1 MALFL
6 SKAFQLYKF
15 FNLFRKSADLEQK
28 AHKTSDSNLHIIL
41 GGRPTASGVSI
52 TGENA
57 LSIPAVLQAIRLIAE
72 NIGSLPCKLYH
83 DLEQGKQN
91 AKEHTAHRIVHNRAN
106 GWTSAGQLRTDLTRD
121 ALIYGSGFAK
131 VVRSSDDRPLE
142 LVRLKPGTVTVFEDS
157 LADLPPFYR
166 VTEAGGTVE
175 YLHTEILDI
184 RPFANKSLVSLG
196 REAIGLSSV
205 LEDHAVKL
213 FAGGGK
219 PPAVLSNAN
228 TIPSEQGVGEK
239 VVKRLKDNYRKA
251 QSDGFTVPLVLDDGW
266 TYAQMALASTDA
278 QFLENRV
285 FQIDDIARIFGIP
298 PHMLFELSRATWSNA
313 EQMSATFM
321 QLCLRP
327 WLDRWQDAYA
337 TVLLTEDEQDEYS
350 FEFVIDDLQRADTKT
365 RAEVFSTLV
374 SSRVMTPNE
383 VRAAM
388 NMPPMEGGDELVN
401 PFTTSTAAPALPAP
415 ATDIS
420 KDISNEQ

>member
-1 MALFL
+1 MG
-6 SKAFQLYKF
+6 
-15 FNLFRKSADLEQK
+15 NDRKSISETK
-28 AHKTSDSNLHIIL
+28 ALKTSDHDLSTLF
-41 GGRPTASGVSI
+41 GGTVTHSGVPVS
-52 TGENA
+52 GERA
-57 LSIPAVLQAIRLIAE
+57 LSIPAVLQAVRLISE

-83 DLEQGKQN
+83 DLDQGKAQAN
-91 AKEHTAHRIVHNRAN
+91 EHSAHRIVHSRAN
-106 GWTSAGQLRTDLTRD
+106 GWTSAGQLRADLTCD

-131 VVRSSDDRPLE
+131 IIRASDDRPLE
-142 LVRLKPGTVTVFEDS
+142 LVRLKPGSVSVYEDS
-157 LADLPPFYR
+157 LADLPPVYR
-166 VTEAGGTVE
+166 VTEANGVND
-175 YLHTEILDI
+175 YAHTEILHI
-184 RPFANKSLVSLG
+184 KPFGNKAPTAYG
-196 REAIGLSSV
+196 REAIGLAGV
-205 LEDHAVKL
+205 LEEHGAKL
-213 FAGGGK
+213 FKGGAR
-219 PPAVLSNAN
+219 PPAVISREKS
-228 TIPSEQGVGEK
+228 IPSDQAQGEAVIK
-239 VVKRLKDNYRKA
+239 SLRSRFAAA
-251 QSDGFTVPLVLDDGW
+251 QRNGFDVPLILDDGW
-266 TYAQMALASTDA
+266 DYAQMALTSTDA

-401 PFTTSTAAPALPAP
+401 PFTTSTAAPVQSLDTAP
-415 ATDIS
+415 ATGTP
-420 KDISNEQ
+420 KDISND